1 MDDPQEHLT
10 PEHLS
15 LLAAILS
22 QPGTRA
28 EDAVKQALGLFHMAC
43 LHLAIRS
50 ARRDPTLQRLEI
62 LMEDVFPPEKVIS
75 IKAAYDAAGN
85 KQYKTIEGFQRAL
98 SRSGLLLNVRDADT
112 GQERIETSMV
122 AVQLLREWTAQRSR
136 IVDRERKSK
145 KRARTISSKSSADK
159 IDVKPDK
166 KREIRKSKDQ
176 KRTRPIKNRS
186 TR

>member
-28 EDAVKQALGLFHMAC
+28 EDAVKQALGLFDMARTR
-43 LHLAIRS
+43 LAIRS
-50 ARRDPTLQRLEI
+50 GERDPTFQRLKI
-62 LMEDVFPPEKVIS
+62 LMEDVFPPEKRIS

-85 KQYKTIEGFQRAL
+85 ARYKTIEAFQRAL
-98 SRSGLLLNVRDADT
+98 SRFGLLLAARYD
-112 GQERIETSMV
+112 GQERIETSIV
-122 AVQLLREWTAQRSR
+122 AVQLLWELIAERSR
-136 IVDRERKSK
+136 LRDRERKK
-145 KRARTISSKSSADK
+145 KGRSTRDFKKSSADK
-159 IDVKPDK
+159 IDEKPDK
-166 KREIRKSKDQ
+166 KREIRKSKGQ

-186 TR
+186 AR